1 MLQERQE
8 RAAPNKGNLYSRFL
22 SCIRIII
29 KKHDI
34 DDDEGG
40 GSGDGEGP
48 GQGGDDDGDAS
59 DPFEYAMAAV
69 V

>member
-1 MLQERQE
+1 MLMMKVLIMVIWCHQIG
-8 RAAPNKGNLYSRFL
+8 GN
-22 SCIRIII
+22 
-29 KKHDI
+29 
-34 DDDEGG
+34 DEGG

>member
-1 MLQERQE
+1 M
-8 RAAPNKGNLYSRFL
+8 
-22 SCIRIII
+22 
-29 KKHDI
+29 KKWI
-34 DDDEGG
+34 FKTYRTPLFGGDDEGG